1 MSAIVR
7 GTKVRKM
14 FAMAGIAVLLAS
26 TAGCSSVGDAVGSF
40 NPFREKEKI
49 LPGERKPILASTDP
63 VIDPAAGAKT
73 VSVPG
78 ASAFGEWS
86 QPGGNAL
93 NDPGHVSLSDGA
105 NWRTS
110 AGEAGGGRNLAVT
123 AAPLVYGGRAFVYDP
138 NGNVTSMSLGNG
150 GRIWR
155 TSLKPEGE
163 RSAVPGGGIAAADG
177 RIFAATGYRQV
188 VALDAGSGAQA
199 WAKELDDP
207 ARGAPT
213 VANGKVYVVT
223 ANQVLYALSAADG
236 TELWSYRGIPETA
249 GLLSNA
255 SPAVAG
261 NLVVVPYSS
270 GEIVA
275 FDAGSGKLKWLD
287 TVVRGSRTSAVAALN
302 DVAARPVVHD
312 GIVYATGISGR
323 MVAVKLANGERIWET
338 NVGSASTPVVAGEA
352 IFVVDM
358 SERVLALS
366 RRNGELMWA
375 TQLPAGEKKK
385 RERWSGPSLAGG
397 SLWVASSKGNLYA
410 LNPAT
415 GQITGTRAMSAPVY
429 TSPIAASGSLF
440 VLSGNGTLTATN

>member
-14 FAMAGIAVLLAS
+14 FAMAGAAVLLAS

-49 LPGERKPILASTDP
+49 LAGERKAILAATDP
-63 VIDPAAGAKT
+63 VADLGGSAKT
-73 VSVPG
+73 ASYAG
-78 ASAFGEWS
+78 LSAFGDWS
-86 QPGGNAL
+86 QPGGNVT
-93 NDPGHVSLSDGA
+93 NDPGHVSLSGGA
-105 NWRTS
+105 NWRAT
-110 AGEAGGGRNLAVT
+110 AGDAGSGRNLAVT
-123 AAPLVYGGRAFVYDP
+123 ASPLVYGGRAFVYDP
-138 NGNVTSMSLGNG
+138 NGNVTAVSAGNG
-150 GRIWR
+150 GRVWR

-163 RSAVPGGGIAAADG
+163 REAVPGGGIAAADG

-199 WAKELDDP
+199 WAKDLDDP

-213 VANGKVYVVT
+213 VAGGKVYVVT
-223 ANQVLYALSAADG
+223 ATQVLYALSAADG
-236 TELWSYRGIPETA
+236 SELWSYRGIPETA

-255 SPAVAG
+255 SPAVAA
-261 NLVVVPYSS
+261 NTVVVPYSS

-275 FDAGSGKLKWLD
+275 FDATTGKMKWID
-287 TVVRGSRTSAVAALN
+287 TVVRGARTSAIAALN
-302 DVAARPVVHD
+302 DVAARPVIHD

-323 MVAVKLANGERIWET
+323 MVAVKLANGERLWET
-338 NVGSASTPVVAGEA
+338 NIGSASTPIVSGES

-358 SERVLALS
+358 SERVLAVS
-366 RRNGELMWA
+366 RRNGDLLWA
-375 TQLPAGEKKK
+375 TQLPVGEKKK
-385 RERWSGPSLAGG
+385 REKWSGPSLAGG

-440 VLSGNGTLTATN
+440 VLSGNGTLNATN